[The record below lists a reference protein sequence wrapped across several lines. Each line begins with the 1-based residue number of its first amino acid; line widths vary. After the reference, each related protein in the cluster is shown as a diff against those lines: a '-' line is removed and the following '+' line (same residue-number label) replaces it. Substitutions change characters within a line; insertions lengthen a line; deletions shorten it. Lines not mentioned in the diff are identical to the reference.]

1 MITSFVFIGA
11 CQPLPADH
19 MKVEILD
26 LDTEQ
31 QKQSYAM
38 GANIGQIVE
47 NKIAHQTKVGVEYD
61 QNLLVKGFIAALQ
74 GQSQLDKLEIQSIN
88 RRVETH
94 VREKNVELKAQIDDQ
109 NKAEGLEFLITN
121 AKRTGIIVTDS
132 GLQYE
137 ILKNTAANKLNQ
149 PIL

>member
-1 MITSFVFIGA
+1 LITSVLIISA
-11 CQPLPADH
+11 CQPPPADP
-19 MKVEILD
+19 MKVETLD

-38 GANIGQIVE
+38 GANIGHIVE

-61 QNLLVKGFIAALQ
+61 QNLLVKAFIAALQ

-94 VREKNVELKAQIDDQ
+94 VREKMSN
-109 NKAEGLEFLITN
+109 
-121 AKRTGIIVTDS
+121 
-132 GLQYE
+132 
-137 ILKNTAANKLNQ
+137 
-149 PIL
+149 